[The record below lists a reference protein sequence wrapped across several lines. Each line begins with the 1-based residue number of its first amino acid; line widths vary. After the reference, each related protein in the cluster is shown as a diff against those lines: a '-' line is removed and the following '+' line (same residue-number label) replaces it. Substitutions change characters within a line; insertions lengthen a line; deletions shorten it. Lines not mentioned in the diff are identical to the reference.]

1 MADEKQTFTVAGY
14 KFATKEEAQDAKDE
28 LNAIK
33 YLSSKTDG
41 QDPKQVYMLYNQIL
55 DKQLFNTPVGID
67 YLKELQQFLY
77 INKDIPNDKIRPIP
91 INNELSEMLGEKKI
105 PLKVKDE
112 IRQLKRDKNRYKDKY
127 IKLMIVNIVLVVV
140 IAAMAVILKT
150 SSTPTVID
158 YERKLQDNYATW
170 QEQLESQEASLK
182 ARENQTQSKQN

>member
-41 QDPKQVYMLYNQIL
+41 KDPKQVYMLYNQIL
-55 DKQLFNTPVGID
+55 DKQLLD
-67 YLKELQQFLY
+67 
-77 INKDIPNDKIRPIP
+77 
-91 INNELSEMLGEKKI
+91 EKKI

-158 YERKLQDNYATW
+158 YERKLQDKYATW

>member
-41 QDPKQVYMLYNQIL
+41 KDPKQVYMLYNQIL

-77 INKDIPNDKIRPIP
+77 INKDIPNGAHVTMK
-91 INNELSEMLGEKKI
+91 NE
-105 PLKVKDE
+105 
-112 IRQLKRDKNRYKDKY
+112 
-127 IKLMIVNIVLVVV
+127 
-140 IAAMAVILKT
+140 IAI
-150 SSTPTVID
+150 
-158 YERKLQDNYATW
+158 
-170 QEQLESQEASLK
+170 SQEWLWVDNPPYQSFEDVMFGYTIPRDFYSGAGASYCGYPFCGLYPIGGLP
-182 ARENQTQSKQN
+182 

>member
-41 QDPKQVYMLYNQIL
+41 KDPKQVYMLYNQIL

-91 INNELSEMLGEKKI
+91 INNELSEMLDEKKI
-105 PLKVKDE
+105 PLKVKD
-112 IRQLKRDKNRYKDKY
+112 
-127 IKLMIVNIVLVVV
+127 
-140 IAAMAVILKT
+140 
-150 SSTPTVID
+150 S
-158 YERKLQDNYATW
+158 
-170 QEQLESQEASLK
+170 
-182 ARENQTQSKQN
+182 

>member
-41 QDPKQVYMLYNQIL
+41 KDPKQVYMLYNQIL

-77 INKDIPNDKIRPIP
+77 INKDIPND
-91 INNELSEMLGEKKI
+91 KKI

-158 YERKLQDNYATW
+158 YERKLQDKYATW